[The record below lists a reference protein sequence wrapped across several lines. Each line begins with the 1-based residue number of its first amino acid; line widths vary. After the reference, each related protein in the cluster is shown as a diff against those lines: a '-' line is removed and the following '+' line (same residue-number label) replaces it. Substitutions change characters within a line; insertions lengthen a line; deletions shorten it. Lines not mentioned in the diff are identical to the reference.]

1 MAHLDWA
8 TTPSQVLITFQL
20 LEDISKIH
28 LILVHYIHP
37 VIPWF
42 SWYLDL
48 FMVVQALM
56 LYKLYYEKKV
66 KSLDDPFK
74 KYMPQ
79 FSIKDPFNSHEIV
92 LR

>member
-1 MAHLDWA
+1 
-8 TTPSQVLITFQL
+8 
-20 LEDISKIH
+20 
-28 LILVHYIHP
+28 
-37 VIPWF
+37 
-42 SWYLDL
+42 
-48 FMVVQALM
+48 MVMVFQALM

-74 KYMPQ
+74 KYMPK

>member
-1 MAHLDWA
+1 MPDLVASCGIFYLIFNFPTPKQTLLDI
-8 TTPSQVLITFQL
+8 SLITEIYHFG
-20 LEDISKIH
+20 
-28 LILVHYIHP
+28 YG
-37 VIPWF
+37 F
-42 SWYLDL
+42 
-48 FMVVQALM
+48 QALM

-74 KYMPQ
+74 KYMPK

>member
-1 MAHLDWA
+1 MPDLVASCGIFYLIFDFPTPKQTLLDI
-8 TTPSQVLITFQL
+8 SLITEIYHF
-20 LEDISKIH
+20 IYH
-28 LILVHYIHP
+28 LV
-37 VIPWF
+37 
-42 SWYLDL
+42 
-48 FMVVQALM
+48 MVFQALM

-74 KYMPQ
+74 KYMPK